1 MYTWRKKKYNLAL
14 EEYYKGLSYID
25 VSETKSLYYK
35 FINNIA
41 ICYGN
46 LNQPAKELEYYQK
59 VLDVLKEIG
68 STDDYS
74 DIYVNIASCYF
85 SLGNYSQAI
94 EYNKKALEYAKKAGQ
109 LVTQRIAYKSL
120 VKSYIKSNEKE
131 KALEALHNFV
141 LIEDSISTSNS
152 NREIQ
157 DIKIRY
163 ETEKKEAENKLLSQK
178 NELGEAKIKSKNR
191 LITGLVTGIV
201 LVVILVLLLLTI
213 ARLRKNRNELKNI
226 LLVQQERERISRDL
240 HDSVG
245 GQLSYVLFS
254 LEGISNKQEEEK
266 LKNISS
272 AVRNVIGDLRQ
283 TIWAMNEKNL
293 SVQSLSD
300 KLKVYARSL
309 FNNTDVKIVFDEC
322 IEHDLFKSSTVMLS
336 LFRACQEIINNAFK
350 HSNCNELTIRIL
362 SNNNITIEIQDNGIG
377 FDTQKETSETYGLLN
392 IKARINEINGSVEVF
407 SKDKGTY
414 YKIIV

>member
-1 MYTWRKKKYNLAL
+1 
-14 EEYYKGLSYID
+14 
-25 VSETKSLYYK
+25 
-35 FINNIA
+35 
-41 ICYGN
+41 
-46 LNQPAKELEYYQK
+46 
-59 VLDVLKEIG
+59 
-68 STDDYS
+68 
-74 DIYVNIASCYF
+74 
-85 SLGNYSQAI
+85 
-94 EYNKKALEYAKKAGQ
+94 
-109 LVTQRIAYKSL
+109 